1 MRAQSVENAR
11 SRRAGVNRTF
21 TILEPERARLRLRC
35 PVSRKRQPS
44 LPFGTEA
51 VMPRIG
57 FVLVAIAV
65 TISNALAGCSALMLA
80 AVAREPSPPSPQTL
94 QFDSVPNGADVRTG
108 AGQTCLTPCSL
119 TLAVES
125 QSVTFTK
132 NGFLSQTVQI
142 TVNQPPPEH
151 SFFSKTPPPTLT
163 PNPVKVALLIAPPPP
178 PMLQVIPRPAPPPT
192 RPAPPPRET
201 IPWFP
206 S

>member
-1 MRAQSVENAR
+1 
-11 SRRAGVNRTF
+11 
-21 TILEPERARLRLRC
+21 
-35 PVSRKRQPS
+35 
-44 LPFGTEA
+44 
-51 VMPRIG
+51 MPRIG
-57 FVLVAIAV
+57 LVLVAITA
-65 TISNALAGCSALMLA
+65 TMSHALAGCSALVLDRFS
-80 AVAREPSPPSPQTL
+80 REPSPASPQTV
-94 QFDSVPNGADVRTG
+94 QFESVPNGADVRTG
-108 AGQTCLTPCSL
+108 QGQTCQTPCSV

-132 NGFLSQTVQI
+132 NGFLPQTVAI

-163 PNPVKVALLIAPPPP
+163 PNPVKAALLIAPPPRP
-178 PMLQVIPRPAPPPT
+178 LLQVIPQPAPLLT